1 MAFEEIFLD
10 REERDRL
17 AIYGTLRDAPNHQL
31 NIVTTSMA
39 RGESYRQLRRL
50 MRR

>member
-17 AIYGTLRDAPNHQL
+17 AIYGTLRDAPNH
-31 NIVTTSMA
+31 
-39 RGESYRQLRRL
+39 
-50 MRR
+50 